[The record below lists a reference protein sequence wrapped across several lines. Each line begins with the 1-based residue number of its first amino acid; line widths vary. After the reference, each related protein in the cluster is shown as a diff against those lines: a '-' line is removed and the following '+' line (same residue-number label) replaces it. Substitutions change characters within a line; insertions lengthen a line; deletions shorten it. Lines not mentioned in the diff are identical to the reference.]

1 MPKDINGFFFQNGKL
16 QKECPNLVE
25 NICIE
30 TPNPTNQNLIC
41 PKTRTSPMLRLDI
54 KIGWREEQIFL
65 KLNIH
70 YLVFT
75 FP

>member
-16 QKECPNLVE
+16 KKECPNLVE

-41 PKTRTSPMLRLDI
+41 PKTRISPMLRL
-54 KIGWREEQIFL
+54 REEQILL

-70 YLVFT
+70 YFVFT